1 MDQGDG
7 DIGIRAMEPAP
18 KPVHGI
24 YVKLAETGRC
34 GGFLPELARK
44 SQASVANEFIK
55 LITQVGTK

>member
-24 YVKLAETGRC
+24 YVKLAVTGRC
-34 GGFLPELARK
+34 GGVLPELAR
-44 SQASVANEFIK
+44 
-55 LITQVGTK
+55 